1 MSASLNKCQRENCDN
16 LFPQKKLKRERKVY
30 MKTRDKKCGKE
41 TKVSN
46 VKRQTKCFIR
56 TLNNSKYMKMLNEK
70 KNCSLQKCKT
80 EHDLF
85 LKDFRKQTKKFK
97 AKLAKRASKKKKKKS
112 SRK

>member
-16 LFPQKKLKRERKVY
+16 LFPQKKLKRERRVY

-85 LKDFRKQTKKFK
+85 LKDFRKQTFK
-97 AKLAKRASKKKKKKS
+97 AKLAKKKKRASKKKKTN
-112 SRK
+112 RK

>member
-16 LFPQKKLKRERKVY
+16 LFHQKKLKRERRVY

-70 KNCSLQKCKT
+70 RNCSLQKCKT

-97 AKLAKRASKKKKKKS
+97 AKLAKSKKKKKKS